1 MGARF
6 WIRRFCLTY
15 PVMYLILLA
24 AERTKGHDWRAALV
38 FSAQWALISAS
49 VFVGTRLY
57 YASTGQACAI
67 CRDMPG
73 QD

>member
-6 WIRRFCLTY
+6 WIRRFWVAYL
-15 PVMYLILLA
+15 VMYLILLA
-24 AERTKGHDWRAALV
+24 AERIKGHSWRAALV
-38 FSAQWALISAS
+38 FSALWALISAS

-67 CRDMPG
+67 CKDMPE
-73 QD
+73 